1 MKGRF
6 RVIRTYDFDFNQ
18 LISVPFALAS
28 DSTALYN
35 GGLGGRSREGRPMRG
50 LESKPGFRRFLCSAA
65 GFACYRLYISIFF
78 VSNNVMP
85 QLGRSPELMA
95 YDAYSLLLALLV
107 LVCVFVRNRRFF
119 HSDAVCAA
127 AAALMALGAVS
138 YGLLSFGGMV
148 LFFWPFVLCSGV
160 GVALGTVQWGFV
172 LGSEAAD
179 RNTAAVI
186 AGFLLAAVL
195 NTGVGLFSTA
205 YIVAAAFAGPTSCL
219 FLGLLHRMPEGA
231 SEGADEGSRGADA
244 RFVLKASAAF
254 LLFSVASV
262 FCSMPMEFSVIGTAD
277 APHGV
282 LPLLRTCVT
291 AVLCLIAFG
300 LMVAAPF
307 SLRALYRLIPLFLV
321 VGGLSLFLRDMLP
334 VFAYVCALVGRLGL
348 QLMFWVFAPRIAHC
362 SKMATGRAFAMEFSL
377 YWLGYAGS
385 LYLVR
390 ELWPDPYTASL
401 DAMGGIVVAAVVM
414 LTAAYLFVFPEHDL
428 CEATDS
434 GVEAAESGSTAADSL
449 PYTEAAQQALAAL
462 ARQHGLSPRE
472 TEVFLLLAHGRDTA
486 YIQKTLFISSGTV
499 SSHRRRIYQKLG
511 VHSKQELLDIVEHAG
526 I

>member
-1 MKGRF
+1 M
-6 RVIRTYDFDFNQ
+6 Q
-18 LISVPFALAS
+18 L
-28 DSTALYN
+28 
-35 GGLGGRSREGRPMRG
+35 LGG
-50 LESKPGFRRFLCSAA
+50 KHGFRQFLFAAA
-65 GFACYRLYISIFF
+65 GFTCYRLYISIFF

-85 QLGRSPELMA
+85 QAGNPLGLMA

-107 LVCVFVRNRRFF
+107 LACVFVRNRRFF
-119 HSDAVCAA
+119 CSNAACAVS
-127 AAALMALGAVS
+127 AALMAVGAACYCLPALGGVE
-138 YGLLSFGGMV
+138 
-148 LFFWPFVLCSGV
+148 LFFWPFVLCTGV
-160 GVALGTVQWGFV
+160 GVALATAQWGYA
-172 LGSEAAD
+172 LGEESCD
-179 RNTAAVI
+179 RNTLAVI
-186 AGFLLAAVL
+186 AGFFLAAVL

-205 YIVAAAFAGPTSCL
+205 YGVAAVFVGPLSCV
-219 FLGLLHRMPEGA
+219 FLVLLRGVGPQGGEAVPEED
-231 SEGADEGSRGADA
+231 SQGADG
-244 RFVLKASAAF
+244 RFALKASAAF

-262 FCSMPMEFSVIGTAD
+262 FCSIPMEFSVIGIAD
-277 APHGV
+277 APHSV

-300 LMVAAPF
+300 LTATARL

-321 VGGLSLFLRDMLP
+321 VGGLSLFLRDMMP
-334 VFAYVCALVGRLGL
+334 SFAYVCALVGRLGL
-348 QLMFWVFAPRIAHC
+348 QLMFWVFAPRIARC
-362 SKMATGRAFAMEFSL
+362 SKMASGRAFALQFSF

-385 LYLVR
+385 LLLVR
-390 ELWPDPYTASL
+390 RLWPDPYTTSV

-428 CEATDS
+428 CEATASDGDS
-434 GVEAAESGSTAADSL
+434 PRNPSAAADAV
-449 PYTEAAQQALAAL
+449 PYTEAVQQALNTL
-462 ARQHGLSPRE
+462 AVEHGLSPRE